1 MSDAAPGASSA
12 GGNPDATGDIGLD
25 ERGPATHMAR
35 DTVVV
40 TVCTLVSRITG
51 FVRVL
56 VAAAVL
62 SNGPLGD
69 TYHAANMIPNLLFE
83 LVAGGVLQAVLVP
96 TFVSA
101 RRTDGDDGLGRA
113 TGAVAGTLVVV
124 LAGIAAVVMVSSP
137 LIAWAL
143 TALED
148 DAVLVADKRSLITP
162 MLIVFIPQIVFYGVG
177 MVTTAALS
185 ARRRFAAAA
194 LAPAVNNVVV
204 IACYLGFR
212 AARGG
217 EAASLQLDGVQFAL
231 LAGGTTLA
239 VVAFTAVPGIV
250 LSLQGVRWR
259 MRWAPNDPLVASLR
273 GALGWAMLSVVGTL
287 VPMGAAM
294 VLGSGAAGGVAVFT
308 IAFTFFVL
316 PHALLAVPVATAL
329 APRVADAWQRGRRQ
343 DAADLVERSVSVVVP
358 LLAFATA
365 GLVALAFPIA
375 RFVASLGQAGSQGA
389 APIAHA
395 VASFGAGL
403 MGYGVAVIMIRVM
416 FGLDEVR
423 RAAQLVIASA
433 VTGVV
438 VMAIASASI
447 AETDRAAALALGY
460 GAAQTVSA
468 VLLTGRVRAAIGA
481 PRWSAMAR
489 LVVGS
494 AVAAAVATVVM
505 FAVQQPFG
513 HDRAA
518 SLAAIVVAAAVGAVA
533 FVALLVPMAGVRPGA
548 LLKRGA
554 RAR

>member
-1 MSDAAPGASSA
+1 VSDPAARPDGLASADGRPDPEGA
-12 GGNPDATGDIGLD
+12 DLD
-25 ERGPATHMAR
+25 TRMAR

-40 TVCTLVSRITG
+40 TACTLLSRITG
-51 FVRVL
+51 FIRVL

-101 RRTDGDDGLGRA
+101 RRTDGDEGLGRA

-124 LAGIAAVVMVSSP
+124 LGGIAAVVMLSAP
-137 LIAWAL
+137 LLAWAL

-148 DAVLVADKRSLITP
+148 DAVLAADKRSLITP

-177 MVTTAALS
+177 MVTTAALA

-204 IACYLGFR
+204 IACYLGFH
-212 AARGG
+212 AARDG
-217 EAASLQLDGVQFAL
+217 APASLQLDGVQFAL

-239 VVAFTAVPGIV
+239 VIAFTAIPGIA
-250 LSLQGVRWR
+250 LSAQGVRWR
-259 MRWAPNDPLVASLR
+259 MRWAPKDPLVMSLR

-365 GLVALAFPIA
+365 GLIALAFPIA

-395 VASFGAGL
+395 VATFGTGL
-403 MGYGVAVIMIRVM
+403 MGYGIAVIMIRVM

-423 RAAQLVIASA
+423 RAAQLVIVSA

-438 VMAIASASI
+438 VMAVAAAWM
-447 AETDRAAALALGY
+447 AESDRAAALALGY
-460 GAAQTVSA
+460 GMAQTVSA
-468 VLLTGRVRAAIGA
+468 VLLTRRVRATIGA
-481 PRWSAMAR
+481 PRWSAIAR

-494 AVAAAVATVVM
+494 TVAAVAAAVVMLVV
-505 FAVQQPFG
+505 QRPFG
-513 HDRAA
+513 EDRLGA
-518 SLAAIVVAAAVGAVA
+518 LTAIVAAATVGAVV
-533 FVALLVPMAGVRPGA
+533 FVAVLVPVAGVRPGS
-548 LLKRGA
+548 LLKRGGG
-554 RAR
+554 RDR